1 MSAFYLVG
9 LLALLL
15 GVVGYLMFTNAQQKR
30 REQQQR
36 LLTALKARR
45 NLFKELLTRFPSGF
59 LPKEIA
65 TLLHRSV
72 RDTAEQLTQLEPRNS
87 DHQEDVVS
95 ASTQLT
101 QLLKSNQQPRVRLTN
116 TEQIQ
121 EARKLLQ
128 ELFRFITLQEQ
139 THHLSPQDAHLYKD
153 LIKRLALQITVDGH
167 VLNAKAGLSAGKPRL
182 AIHFYS
188 LALKLLTSENAGKI
202 FDKQILQLTQHIA
215 KLEAGL
221 GNRTPTPDDPSA
233 DWEKFEK
240 ESTEWKK
247 KNLYD

>member
-15 GVVGYLMFTNAQQKR
+15 GVVGYLMFSNAQQKR
-30 REQQQR
+30 REQHQR

-72 RDTAEQLTQLEPRNS
+72 RDTAEQLAKLDPQDS
-87 DHQEDVVS
+87 QHQEDAIA
-95 ASTQLT
+95 ASTLLT
-101 QLLKSNQQPRVRLTN
+101 QLLESNQQPRVRLTN

-139 THHLSPQDAHLYKD
+139 TQHLSTQDAHLYKD

-167 VLNAKAGLSAGKPRL
+167 VLQAKAGLKAGKPRL
-182 AIHFYS
+182 AIHYYS

-215 KLEAGL
+215 KLESSL
-221 GNRTPTPDDPSA
+221 GTKPIEKDEASS

-240 ESTEWKK
+240 ESEEWKK